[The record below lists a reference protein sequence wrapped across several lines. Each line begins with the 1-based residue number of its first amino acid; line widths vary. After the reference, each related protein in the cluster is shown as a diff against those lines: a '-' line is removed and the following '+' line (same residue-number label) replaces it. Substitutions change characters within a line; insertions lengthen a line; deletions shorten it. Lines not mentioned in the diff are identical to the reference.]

1 MSDSTTRGIRIQVS
15 SYYDAERSSPQED
28 YYFFAYQV
36 RISNVGGETAQLLSR
51 EWIITNASGVVQKVQ
66 GSGVVGEQPVLAPGD
81 SFEYT
86 SFCPLNTSVGSMH
99 GSYRMVSDK
108 GESFDAEIAPFSL
121 AVPNAVN

>member
-1 MSDSTTRGIRIQVS
+1 MSDTTTRGIRIRVT
-15 SYYDAERSSPQED
+15 SYYDSERSSPQED

-36 RISNVGGETAQLLSR
+36 RIENVGTETAQLLSR
-51 EWIITNASGVVQKVQ
+51 EWIITNANGEVQKVQ
-66 GSGVVGEQPVLAPGD
+66 GPGVVGEQPVLPPGD

-86 SFCPLNTSVGSMH
+86 SFCPLNTAVGSMQ
-99 GSYRMVSDK
+99 GSYRMVSDH